1 MSGRIVLVSDDPDF
15 FEYISSKLLLRK
27 SDIFSRLGFD
37 DIPKNLD
44 KLQNSLLII
53 NSENYEEQTLSII
66 ELSLNSSIIVFAYN
80 VDENF
85 KISVYNKGGF
95 SLITPMTPDEEFKAV
110 VISSLRLLD
119 VYDKNLLYQEM
130 LVKKGVINNNEVL
143 LDYNAILDNEL
154 DKLRNKFLPSVLV
167 AISPDDTT
175 KFL

>member
-27 SDIFSRLGFD
+27 SDVFSKLGFD
-37 DIPKNLD
+37 DIPQNLD
-44 KLQNSLLII
+44 QLQNSLLII

-80 VDENF
+80 VDETF
-85 KISVYNKGGF
+85 KVNVYKKGGF
-95 SLITPMTPDEEFKAV
+95 ALITPMTSDEEFKAI

-143 LDYNAILDNEL
+143 CPNFYFIHRTDVFTY
-154 DKLRNKFLPSVLV
+154 K
-167 AISPDDTT
+167 
-175 KFL
+175 